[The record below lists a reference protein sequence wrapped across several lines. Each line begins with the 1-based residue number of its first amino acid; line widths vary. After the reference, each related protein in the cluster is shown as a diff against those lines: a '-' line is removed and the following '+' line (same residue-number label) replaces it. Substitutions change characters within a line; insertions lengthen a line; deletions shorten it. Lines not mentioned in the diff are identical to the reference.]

1 MKLKSRLSIKFTV
14 AKRNSRWQ
22 GKLTCIN
29 PETFKLKELSFS
41 NGLSLWQIIFRELE

>member
-1 MKLKSRLSIKFTV
+1 MKLKSRQSIKFTV

-41 NGLSLWQIIFRELE
+41 LHQWFKLMANNF